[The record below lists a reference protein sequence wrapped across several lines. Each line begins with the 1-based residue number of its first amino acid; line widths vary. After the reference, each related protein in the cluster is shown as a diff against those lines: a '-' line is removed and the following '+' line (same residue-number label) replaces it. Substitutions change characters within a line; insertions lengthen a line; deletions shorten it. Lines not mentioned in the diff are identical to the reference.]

1 MPKPPEAARALLAAA
16 SGAITVGAF
25 APFHFWPLAIA
36 SIAVL
41 FALWLG
47 AKTKM
52 QAALLGFCWGM
63 GFFLCGVSWLYVS
76 LHDYGGMPAPLAA
89 LAIFLFC
96 AYLSIYPLL
105 AGLLVRL
112 LHARLERHS
121 LLIALAAMPALFVAS
136 EYLRGWVVSGFP
148 WLLVGYSQT
157 PGGVLGAPLSGYA
170 PLFGVFGISWLLAFT
185 AAALLVTVRRW
196 SGIALRRSARILLGS
211 AVALLWGIGV
221 ALQWQAWGE
230 SSGATLRV
238 ALLQG
243 NIEQSMKWRE
253 DQRAATLDGYLAL
266 VRSTAAQLIVL
277 PETALP
283 MLADEVPA
291 NYLEALRQ
299 QAIDNHGDLII
310 GVPIASR
317 AAPGESIYR
326 YANSAVSLGSGEGQ
340 RYDKQHLVAFGEFMP
355 PAFSWVYQWLKI
367 PLAGF
372 TPGARNQASMRLSG
386 HRLAV
391 NICYEDA
398 FGDEI
403 RRPLPDAE
411 LLVNISNMAWFGH
424 SLAAEQHAQFS
435 QMRALETSRWM
446 LRATNTGL
454 TAAINERGEIV
465 KSLPQFSRGLL
476 EIDAQPR
483 QGITP
488 FVRWGDWP
496 VLAGLALVLL
506 AVAAIAGKAER

>member
-1 MPKPPEAARALLAAA
+1 
-16 SGAITVGAF
+16 
-25 APFHFWPLAIA
+25 
-36 SIAVL
+36 
-41 FALWLG
+41 
-47 AKTKM
+47 
-52 QAALLGFCWGM
+52 
-63 GFFLCGVSWLYVS
+63 
-76 LHDYGGMPAPLAA
+76 
-89 LAIFLFC
+89 
-96 AYLSIYPLL
+96 
-105 AGLLVRL
+105 
-112 LHARLERHS
+112 
-121 LLIALAAMPALFVAS
+121 
-136 EYLRGWVVSGFP
+136 
-148 WLLVGYSQT
+148 
-157 PGGVLGAPLSGYA
+157 
-170 PLFGVFGISWLLAFT
+170 
-185 AAALLVTVRRW
+185 
-196 SGIALRRSARILLGS
+196 
-211 AVALLWGIGV
+211 
-221 ALQWQAWGE
+221 
-230 SSGATLRV
+230 
-238 ALLQG
+238 
-243 NIEQSMKWRE
+243 
-253 DQRAATLDGYLAL
+253 
-266 VRSTAAQLIVL
+266 
-277 PETALP
+277 
-283 MLADEVPA
+283 
-291 NYLEALRQ
+291 
-299 QAIDNHGDLII
+299 
-310 GVPIASR
+310 
-317 AAPGESIYR
+317 
-326 YANSAVSLGSGEGQ
+326 
-340 RYDKQHLVAFGEFMP
+340 MP

-435 QMRALETSRWM
+435 QMRALETSRWI

-506 AVAAIAGKAER
+506 AVAAIAGKAGR